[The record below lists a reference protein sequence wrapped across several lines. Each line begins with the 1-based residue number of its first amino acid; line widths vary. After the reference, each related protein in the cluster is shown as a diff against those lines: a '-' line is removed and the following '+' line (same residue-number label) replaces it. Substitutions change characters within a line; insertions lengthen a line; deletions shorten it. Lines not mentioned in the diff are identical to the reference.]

1 MRYIKV
7 TETEEYLKTTIEEKS
22 FKKSMLKFFKPEN
35 EELDIKL
42 AEGDLI
48 AFPKKKVSSKKKS
61 SVTTEQLI
69 EEHN

>member
-1 MRYIKV
+1 MRYIKI

-48 AFPKKKVSSKKKS
+48 AFPKKKVATKKRTS
-61 SVTTEQLI
+61 ESTAQLI

>member
-7 TETEEYLKTTIEEKS
+7 TETKDYLKTTIEEKS
-22 FKKSMLKFFKPEN
+22 FKKSMLKFWKPEA
-35 EELDIKL
+35 ETLDIKL

-48 AFPKKKVSSKKKS
+48 AFPKKKVSTKKS

-69 EEHN
+69 EENN

>member
-22 FKKSMLKFFKPEN
+22 FKKSMLKFFKPEI

-42 AEGDLI
+42 AQGDLI
-48 AFPKKKVSSKKKS
+48 AFPKKKVTVKKKVS
-61 SVTTEQLI
+61 ESTAQLI